1 MSKRRKSGRARQLI
15 RRGKWRKKGER
26 KGKERQKSSLKR
38 FMNSVCWSNR
48 PQRHQRLGRL
58 KSRADFLKNADD
70 AATQEKVCVN
80 ATILF
85 PAYLN

>member
-1 MSKRRKSGRARQLI
+1 ME
-15 RRGKWRKKGER
+15 KKGER
-26 KGKERQKSSLKR
+26 ETEREGERRKKERQKSSLKR

-48 PQRHQRLGRL
+48 PQRHQRLERL

-70 AATQEKVCVN
+70 AATQESRKVCVN